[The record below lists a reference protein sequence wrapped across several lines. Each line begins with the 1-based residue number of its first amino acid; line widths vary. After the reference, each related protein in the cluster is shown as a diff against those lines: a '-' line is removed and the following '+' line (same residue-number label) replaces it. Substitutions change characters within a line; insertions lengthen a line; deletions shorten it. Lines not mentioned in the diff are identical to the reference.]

1 MDGNRRI
8 SPPHRVCRTADDA
21 AVHLLGTTDAVDAAV
36 IDANLSAA
44 TGALPLDSTPST
56 TRPDVRVRLDIT
68 RYLPSPQLPKA
79 WSPLKAET
87 HLVRTKY
94 RHLYDLPVLEHSDG
108 SRTFHDGVLHR
119 CHGVNVLFL
128 RGDAVEMAFQHG
140 RLLADEIPRGA
151 LRGCAKLIENA
162 IANTLGTGGVIRRWV
177 VEQVQEFASR
187 RVVANVRKSLARAMP
202 DAPTLLE
209 TVALSESTG
218 IAAGQIARAL
228 FNPEMLLLLAGL
240 GRSGNPLVPLVAPP
254 TCCTSFAAWGKA
266 TKDGSLLVGRNLD
279 YPLNGFYD
287 AYPTVIYSEPTDG
300 LRHMSFT
307 SSGVHNDGVTSYN
320 EAGLF
325 LASHVVPSS
334 DGAFNGIPA
343 LVTADLATSRATSVA
358 AAAEIFRAFP
368 SPAGWG
374 YLAVDSNNGEVGT
387 LERSRRRFA
396 VRNAAGET
404 HVQTNR
410 FLAAEM
416 HPSNLFLNTSVD
428 EDSDG
433 RAARVQQRLAE
444 SGGVDAHE
452 AITILADHVDPLTS
466 EVRGLGNT
474 VSLHTTLSSL
484 VLDPARKRVL
494 VSAGQAPACHGDFV
508 ELPLAGT
515 FDRRDFPGL
524 ARRLESP
531 SRFPES
537 HPKFAKALQ
546 IFIRAKMAYEY
557 DNDAERAY
565 ELLKEVV
572 QVDDTN
578 PAYFFQLG
586 IFALK
591 NQQHFPAIEAFTHV
605 LANEGQ
611 TQQLRRLAHYY
622 RGRAHGHL
630 ARSRPALADL
640 EAVLDDPA
648 TDAKLRRAARSAA
661 WRIKYFGRL
670 RLTSRSLRIMMQQ
683 SDMLDY

>member
-1 MDGNRRI
+1 M
-8 SPPHRVCRTADDA
+8 
-21 AVHLLGTTDAVDAAV
+21 
-36 IDANLSAA
+36 
-44 TGALPLDSTPST
+44 
-56 TRPDVRVRLDIT
+56 
-68 RYLPSPQLPKA
+68 
-79 WSPLKAET
+79 
-87 HLVRTKY
+87 RTKY

-108 SRTFHDGVLHR
+108 SRTFHQGVLHR
-119 CHGVNVLFL
+119 CYGLNVLFL

-140 RLLADEIPRGA
+140 RLLADEIPHGA
-151 LRGCAKLIENA
+151 LQGCAKLIENA
-162 IANTLGTGGVIRRWV
+162 IANTRGSGGKLQRWL
-177 VEQVQEFASR
+177 VEQGQEFVSR
-187 RVVANVRKSLARAMP
+187 RVVAATRHSLAKV
-202 DAPTLLE
+202 APQASTLLE
-209 TVALSESTG
+209 LVALSDSTG
-218 IAAGQIARAL
+218 VGAGQVVRAL
-228 FNPEMLLLLAGL
+228 FNPEILLMLAGL
-240 GRSGNPLVPLVAPP
+240 GRSGFPLVPPVAPP
-254 TCCTSFAAWGKA
+254 TCCTSFAAWGRA
-266 TKDGSLLVGRNLD
+266 TKDGNLLVGRNLD

-334 DGAFNGIPA
+334 DSSLGGVPA
-343 LVTADLATSRATSVA
+343 LITADLATSQAKSLTD
-358 AAAEIFRAFP
+358 AAEVFRSLP
-368 SPAGWG
+368 SQAGWG
-374 YLAVDSNNGEVGT
+374 YLAVDCNRGEVAT
-387 LERSRRRFA
+387 LERSRRKFA
-396 VRNAAGET
+396 LRPAEGEV

-410 FLAAEM
+410 FLAAGM
-416 HPSNLFLNTSVD
+416 HECNLFLNASVD
-428 EDSDG
+428 EDADA
-433 RAARVQQRLAE
+433 RAARVRQRLAE
-444 SGGVDAHE
+444 SSSGVEARD
-452 AITILADHVDPLTS
+452 AITILADQVDPLTS

-531 SRFPES
+531 SRFPQA

-557 DNDAERAY
+557 DNDAERAF

-572 QVDDTN
+572 EVDDTN
-578 PAYFFQLG
+578 PGYYFQLG

-605 LANEGQ
+605 LACEGQ

-622 RGRAHGHL
+622 RGRAHAHL

-648 TDAKLRRAARSAA
+648 TDAKLRRAARSAV